1 MQYVLEM
8 KNIEKKYVDAHKK
21 EVSAIKNFTAG
32 FEKGKFYAVMGPSGA
47 GKSTILSI
55 MGFMEEKTG
64 GDMYLEGQK
73 INLLTQ
79 REMAV
84 VRREKIG
91 FVFQHYFLNPKL
103 TVMDNIILP
112 MKINK
117 KISRK
122 DYKNKAVE
130 LLKYFGIEKYAD
142 RFPDEISGGEQQRVC
157 IARALANNPEIILA
171 DEPTGNLDED
181 NEKTVLDTLKRL
193 SEEGKTVIIVSHS
206 STVIKYADKVLNIR
220 EGVLED

>member
-1 MQYVLEM
+1 MEYVLEM
-8 KNIEKKYVDAHKK
+8 KNVEKKYVDAHNK
-21 EVSAIKNFTAG
+21 EVPAIKSFTAG

-64 GDMYLEGQK
+64 GDIYLEGQK
-73 INLLTQ
+73 INMLSPK
-79 REMAV
+79 EMAV

-122 DYKNKAVE
+122 DYKNKSLE
-130 LLKYFGIEKYAD
+130 LLKYFGIEKYSD

-157 IARALANNPEIILA
+157 IARALANDPEIILA

-181 NEKTVLDTLKRL
+181 NEKTVLDTLKKL
-193 SEEGKTVIIVSHS
+193 SEEGKTVIVVSHS
-206 STVIKYADKVLNIR
+206 STVKKYADKVLNIR
-220 EGVLED
+220 EGVLEE

>member
-1 MQYVLEM
+1 MEYILEM
-8 KNIEKKYVDAHKK
+8 KNIEKKYLDAHNK
-21 EVSAIKNFTAG
+21 EVPAIKSFTAG

-55 MGFMEEKTG
+55 MGFMEGKTG

-73 INLLTQ
+73 INLMTP

-84 VRREKIG
+84 IRRDKIG
-91 FVFQHYFLNPKL
+91 FIFQHYFLNPKL

-117 KISRK
+117 RINRR

-130 LLKYFGIEKYAD
+130 LLKYFGIEKYAE

-181 NEKTVLDTLKRL
+181 NEKIVLDILKGL

-206 STVIKYADKVLNIR
+206 SAVKKYADKVLNIR
-220 EGVLED
+220 DGVLEE

>member
-1 MQYVLEM
+1 MLFR
-8 KNIEKKYVDAHKK
+8 
-21 EVSAIKNFTAG
+21 S
-32 FEKGKFYAVMGPSGA
+32 
-47 GKSTILSI
+47 
-55 MGFMEEKTG
+55 
-64 GDMYLEGQK
+64 QK
-73 INLLTQ
+73 INLMTP

-84 VRREKIG
+84 IRRDKIG

-117 KISRK
+117 RINRR

-130 LLKYFGIEKYAD
+130 LLKYFGIEKYAE

-181 NEKTVLDTLKRL
+181 NEKIVLDILKGL

-206 STVIKYADKVLNIR
+206 SAVKKYADKIGRASCRGRV
-220 EGVLED
+220 EM